1 MADLNITN
9 GDKGGRRNKLQRK
22 ILRVDFTPM
31 VDMNMLLITF
41 FMFCTTLAIPQAVD
55 IAMPAPTDEPNNG
68 HEVAASRTVTLI
80 LDKDDKVFYYS
91 GMPDYDDYT
100 SLKETDF
107 AGLRNLLLERNAQ
120 SMAKVRELKVKH
132 YRKEISTDDYKAQ
145 LKEFKNREDGLTVVI
160 KPTQNSCFK
169 NLVDALD
176 EMQICS
182 IGKYAVVDLS
192 EGDKYLLNNY
202 DSMER
207 LTAQK

>member
-1 MADLNITN
+1 MADLNITY
-9 GDKGGRRNKLQRK
+9 GDKGGRQNKLQRK

-202 DSMER
+202 DSKGR